1 MLDNPILNS
10 VRDELL
16 SEAKL
21 SPGLLADL
29 ANLERYVA
37 ETYSA
42 RSFIELLQN
51 ADDAGAKRFLVLQDG
66 DRLICANDGRPFSR
80 QLSHESLGMDVP
92 TPLVRIPHPLA
103 LPSDKQLA
111 GKLAKIRAAGFST
124 IFIFGGIDRA
134 KVEEEFVLF
143 DAEYLL
149 FLRNITEATL
159 TGTKERRYSCS
170 REALH
175 DHCRG
180 VQIVSDDRRS
190 DWQIH
195 SFARCDIAY
204 SLLDGSPVP
213 LNPSS
218 ALVHAFLPTLEQTG
232 LGIRINADF
241 STDPSRTRI
250 VFDDFTGECVASAA
264 DAVANLFREAIQKNP
279 ADNNTALCLAP
290 TFDLATLAFQKRT
303 LRTELIE
310 RVRDRLAV
318 LKEQLLLPP
327 PWLNALAEAWAKFV
341 LKPRRNR
348 YHAA

>member
-1 MLDNPILNS
+1 M
-10 VRDELL
+10 
-16 SEAKL
+16 
-21 SPGLLADL
+21 
-29 ANLERYVA
+29 
-37 ETYSA
+37 
-42 RSFIELLQN
+42 
-51 ADDAGAKRFLVLQDG
+51 
-66 DRLICANDGRPFSR
+66 
-80 QLSHESLGMDVP
+80 
-92 TPLVRIPHPLA
+92 
-103 LPSDKQLA
+103 
-111 GKLAKIRAAGFST
+111 
-124 IFIFGGIDRA
+124 
-134 KVEEEFVLF
+134 F

-159 TGTKERRYSCS
+159 TGSKERRYLCS
-170 REALH
+170 RETLH

-195 SFARCDIAY
+195 SFARCDIAF
-204 SLLDGSPVP
+204 SLLDGKPVP

-264 DAVANLFREAIQKNP
+264 DAVANLFREAIQKP
-279 ADNNTALCLAP
+279 PMDSDIALCLAP

-310 RVRDRLAV
+310 SVRDRLAI
-318 LKEQLLLPP
+318 LKEQFLVPP
-327 PWLNALAEAWAKFV
+327 TWLNASDAANAAKAVGKSMILAESRDGGLLPFLRYLGVQNLSFDAVLASSHSKPLSQNGCVEAAAFSIRNAAMGGYAKSAANAPIWLGAGEAQNLASMAQDGNALSDAFIQQLNAAGVTSNELAQFV
-341 LKPRRNR
+341 RITVGDAVKTLVPSMATGANSPSVFWQPITQL
-348 YHAA
+348 